1 MLGYCRLTSLTWRKE
16 SNNDTQ
22 ADYLHFY
29 SNYRSGPDVERAQE
43 AGAGLSGCRAQRKPN
58 PTGNTSLV
66 IKTR

>member
-16 SNNDTQ
+16 PNNDTQ

-29 SNYRSGPDVERAQE
+29 SNYRSGADAECPQE
-43 AGAGLSGCRAQRKPN
+43 AGAGLSGCHTQRKSS
-58 PTGNTSLV
+58 PTGNASLV